1 MIAII
6 KYGQNLVE
14 LLYFNSFV
22 AIKLLL
28 LRCNCFNKDS
38 GCFLATPFMVLG

>member
-1 MIAII
+1 MNTII
-6 KYGQNLVE
+6 EYGQNLVE

-28 LRCNCFNKDS
+28 RYNCFSKDS
-38 GCFLATPFMVLG
+38 GYLHATPFMVLG